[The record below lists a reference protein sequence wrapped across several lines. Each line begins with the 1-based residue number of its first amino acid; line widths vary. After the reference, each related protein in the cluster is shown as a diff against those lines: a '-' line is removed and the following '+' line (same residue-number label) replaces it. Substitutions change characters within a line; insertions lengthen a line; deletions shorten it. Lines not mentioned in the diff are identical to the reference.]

1 MMISEEQKPVGEGG
15 GHMWQLCV
23 AEAILEPF
31 RSEQGQVTINTRSG
45 YIRDGTPG
53 ISLTIGGE
61 IVGEWTDSGAKSLSL
76 DDDCNVVI
84 YGGEGNARCLLI
96 MPGRAVRGEE
106 LSETEVAITVQV

>member
-1 MMISEEQKPVGEGG
+1 MVISEEQKPVREGRE
-15 GHMWQLCV
+15 HIWQLRV
-23 AEAILEPF
+23 AETILEPF
-31 RSEQGQVTINTRSG
+31 RSEQGQVTINTRTG

-84 YGGEGNARCLLI
+84 YGKEGGARCLLI
-96 MPGRAVRGEE
+96 MPGKAVGGEE
-106 LSETEVAITVQV
+106 LSETEVAVTVQI